1 MKHDRVV
8 KELPAVNVKPIKAV
22 KEPEL
27 YKCIKGMADKEDAN
41 VICMQGDL
49 VEVLEINEGE
59 ILVEGYQ
66 GWCEGCEIC
75 FTPSQFVNHFES
87 F

>member
-1 MKHDRVV
+1 MQHDRVTKRVPTV
-8 KELPAVNVKPIKAV
+8 KAKAV

-27 YKCIKGMADKEDAN
+27 YKCIKGMADRDNVN

-49 VEVLEINEGE
+49 VEVIEINEGE
-59 ILVEGYQ
+59 ILVEGAE
-66 GWCEGCEIC
+66 GWCRGFEIC
-75 FTPSQFVNHFES
+75 FTPREFVDHFAS

>member
-1 MKHDRVV
+1 MQHDRVTKRVPTV
-8 KELPAVNVKPIKAV
+8 KAKAV

-27 YKCIKGMADKEDAN
+27 YKCIKGMADRDNVN

-49 VEVLEINEGE
+49 VEVIETNEGE
-59 ILVEGYQ
+59 ILVEGTQ
-66 GWCEGCEIC
+66 GWCRGYEIC
-75 FTPSQFVNHFES
+75 FTPREFVDHFAS